1 MPDLN
6 PSSPIRAHITDSFEP
21 DGIGV
26 ILSLR
31 YSESIDDIRVIH
43 FDKLGMM
50 SVDKYDPGTVV
61 TPSFRVPNDF
71 ARALLD
77 ALLRHYQGA
86 SDLHQLRQDYM
97 DERSRVDLLVR
108 HVNDVNLRL
117 VDVADRLAGRLLE
130 R

>member
-6 PSSPIRAHITDSFEP
+6 PSSPIRAHIMDSFEP

-31 YSESIDDIRVIH
+31 YSESVDDIRVIH
-43 FDKLGMM
+43 FDKLGIM
-50 SVDKYDPGTVV
+50 SVDKYDPGTAV
-61 TPSFRVPNDF
+61 TPSFRVSNDF

-97 DERSRVDLLVR
+97 DERRRVDKLID
-108 HVNDVNLRL
+108 HMTKVNSGLS
-117 VDVADRLAGRLLE
+117 AISAGKYLP
-130 R
+130 